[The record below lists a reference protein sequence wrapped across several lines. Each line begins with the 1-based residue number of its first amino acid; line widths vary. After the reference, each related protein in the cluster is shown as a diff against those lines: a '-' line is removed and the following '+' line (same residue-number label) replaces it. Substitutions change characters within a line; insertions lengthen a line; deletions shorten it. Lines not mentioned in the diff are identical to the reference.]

1 MDPRQVGRLSESLL
15 ATTRLSWGGLA
26 HQAVAAIENACLD
39 IHAKALGVP
48 VYALFGGPFRERV
61 PVYWTHCGSY
71 RVRHAAFYEKE
82 LGLEPVRTL
91 DDFTRLGREAVQQGF
106 RAVKT
111 NPVFFDRDK
120 PYMFNGGFRIEPG
133 FLDRSISDRHIGAI
147 ADQLDA
153 LRDGIGPDRGLMLDV
168 SFSQRTEGYLRLARR
183 LEPLDLYWLELDM
196 RDPEGLALIRQSTG
210 TPIASLEL
218 LHGIHDFRPYLVQR
232 AVDTAIVDPMWNG
245 VWQSVRVATLADAF
259 ETHVAPHNPVGDLA
273 NLMSA
278 HFCAA
283 IPNFRIMELRPDE
296 APWTRDFLTHPVDD
310 RERRD
315 PRADASRLGL
325 RHQRGSAEGA
335 SAPVGALGRSADARR
350 LLGPDAAGAATSRR
364 RASGCPGSRA
374 RGGGNASRS
383 ARRAERRGSADPL
396 RCAARTGAAGGRRLG
411 GAGQH
416 GALDAFP
423 YRGPGGFRCGRTPAR
438 RRRHL
443 SRRRVA
449 PTVAEHAMTLLLA
462 LTRRVPA
469 MLEEQ
474 AKRNWSRLDVSAKAT
489 SVEGKVMTIVGY
501 GQIGRQVALRA
512 RPFGIR
518 TIGVSRTR
526 KSDDLLDES
535 CTLSE
540 LDQALGRADIVMLTI
555 ALTRGDPSPVRPR
568 ADWMRASP
576 ASC

>member
-1 MDPRQVGRLSESLL
+1 MPASIS
-15 ATTRLSWGGLA
+15 T
-26 HQAVAAIENACLD
+26 
-39 IHAKALGVP
+39 AKALGVP

-147 ADQLDA
+147 VDQLHA
-153 LRDGIGPDRGLMLDV
+153 LREGIGPDRGLMLDV

-183 LEPLDLYWLELDM
+183 LEPLNLYWLELDM

-210 TPIASLEL
+210 TPIASLES

-296 APWTRDFLTHPVDD
+296 APWTRDFLTHPSTIENGEMLV
-310 RERRD
+310 
-315 PRADASRLGL
+315 PVASRLGL
-325 RHQRGSAEGA
+325 RHQRRRAAGA
-335 SAPVGALGRSADARR
+335 SAPVGTIRESADARR
-350 LLGPDAAGAATSRR
+350 LLGTAATGASDRSSTRSRPCR
-364 RASGCPGSRA
+364 EPSSRWWK
-374 RGGGNASRS
+374 RS
-383 ARRAERRGSADPL
+383 PI
-396 RCAARTGAAGGRRLG
+396 C
-411 GAGQH
+411 
-416 GALDAFP
+416 
-423 YRGPGGFRCGRTPAR
+423 
-438 RRRHL
+438 
-443 SRRRVA
+443 
-449 PTVAEHAMTLLLA
+449 
-462 LTRRVPA
+462 
-469 MLEEQ
+469 
-474 AKRNWSRLDVSAKAT
+474 
-489 SVEGKVMTIVGY
+489 
-501 GQIGRQVALRA
+501 
-512 RPFGIR
+512 
-518 TIGVSRTR
+518 
-526 KSDDLLDES
+526 
-535 CTLSE
+535 
-540 LDQALGRADIVMLTI
+540 
-555 ALTRGDPSPVRPR
+555 SPR
-568 ADWMRASP
+568 
-576 ASC
+576 